1 MKKLIKLI
9 PLAVLAISLTSCGEI
24 ITPDSQ
30 TETKTTETS
39 TTDKQNDVKN
49 IIEYKITVMLG
60 GTENTYPGNGKLQVI
75 LQNNKSTLT
84 AELGEDGTAII
95 KAPEG
100 EYYAR
105 LSGEPGAYVYDP
117 NETVVNTQN
126 REGIINLYSKAKPTG
141 GNGTDRFTNVYTID
155 NLNKFEVGTT
165 YYYQATI
172 KSQSDVVYYEFRPSV
187 AGTYKIESCVSMY
200 DNLINPKV
208 LKYWAGPVASGFLDS
223 EIDKGGQALDGGFTK
238 NFAFTT
244 SIPERSIGNVQ
255 KFGIKADVMAGLQDY
270 PVNITFKIT
279 YVGDAEQSYVYRE
292 IKYAEDIYYK
302 RDSDGNYLKDSNG
315 NYVIEYEK
323 ISEGASETFST
334 NYTCKDESG
343 NFVHNT
349 NFFNKLLFGDDFSQG
364 IYNYYYKARY
374 SLNEKGEYVL
384 DSTGDYVKVLQ
395 LPKSNGLKYTECSN
409 YKYMKENED
418 LNGRTILDSKKCF
431 LNEKDGIWYMWADD
445 DHTKAYRLFTTFTEK
460 TRYLTVAI
468 DHLEDE
474 GGKGV
479 SSVATNRY
487 TEDGKRIIENYK
499 RLVEAELTDCEDSN
513 GYVCVTDEIKN
524 ILNIIS
530 NNNQYFFDGNGWCEQ
545 PGEDGTPSTYADED
559 SQWLFACGFY
569 ENVYYDADYFN

>member
-9 PLAVLAISLTSCGEI
+9 PLAALAISLTSCGEI
-24 ITPDSQ
+24 ITPDSE

-39 TTDKQNDVKN
+39 TTDKQDDVKN

-172 KSQSDVVYYEFRPSV
+172 KSQSDVVYYEFRPNI
-187 AGTYKIESCVSMY
+187 AGTYKIESCVSMF

-223 EIDKGGQALDGGFTK
+223 EIDKGGQTIDGGFTK

-302 RDSDGNYLKDSNG
+302 RDADGNYITDSNG
-315 NYVIEYEK
+315 NYIIEYEK

-334 NYTCKDESG
+334 SYDG
-343 NFVHNT
+343 NHNT
-349 NFFNKLLFGDDFSQG
+349 DFFNKLLFGDTFSQSE
-364 IYNYYYKARY
+364 NYYYKARY
-374 SLNEKGEYVL
+374 SLNENNEYIL

-395 LPKSNGLKYTECSN
+395 LPKSSGTGYTECAN
-409 YKYMKENED
+409 CDYMKA
-418 LNGRTILDSKKCF
+418 NGKTVLDYKKCF

-445 DHTKAYRLFTTFTEK
+445 SHTKAYRLFTTFSNTTK
-460 TRYLTVAI
+460 YLEQSI
-468 DHLEDE
+468 DHLEDD

-479 SSVATNRY
+479 SSVSTNRY

-499 RLVEAELTDCEDSN
+499 RLVEAELTDCENSN

-524 ILNIIS
+524 ILSLIS

-545 PGEDGTPSTYADED
+545 DGTYADED

-569 ENVYYDADYFN
+569 TDVVYDLDYFD

>member
-24 ITPDSQ
+24 ITPDSE

-39 TTDKQNDVKN
+39 TTDKQDDVKN

-208 LKYWAGPVASGFLDS
+208 LKYWAGPVATDRLDS
-223 EIDKGGQALDGGFTK
+223 EIDKGGQTIDGGFTK

-334 NYTCKDESG
+334 DYDE
-343 NFVHNT
+343 NHNT
-349 NFFNKLLFGDDFSQG
+349 NFFNKLLFGDEFTQSK
-364 IYNYYYKARY
+364 NYYYKARY
-374 SLNEKGEYVL
+374 SLNENGEYVL

-395 LPKSNGLKYTECSN
+395 LPKTSGTGYTECAN
-409 YKYMKENED
+409 FDYMKA
-418 LNGRTILDSKKCF
+418 NGKTVLDYKKCF
-431 LNEKDGIWYMWADD
+431 LNEKDGIWYMWTDNT
-445 DHTKAYRLFTTFTEK
+445 HTKAYRLFTTFTNTTK
-460 TRYLTVAI
+460 YLELAI

-474 GGKGV
+474 GGKGI
-479 SSVATNRY
+479 SSVSTNRY

-499 RLVEAELTDCEDSN
+499 RLVEAEFTDCENSN
-513 GYVCVTDEIKN
+513 GYVCVTDEIKTV
-524 ILNIIS
+524 LSLIS

-545 PGEDGTPSTYADED
+545 DGTYADED

-569 ENVYYDADYFN
+569 TDVVYDADYFN